1 MKLDI
6 SGEQKSTNVINGEEL
21 KVKLKSTKYE
31 NELSACR
38 IYNANETG
46 LLWHLPTKYY
56 PC

>member
-6 SGEQKSTNVINGEEL
+6 SGEQKSTNVINGEEY
-21 KVKLKSTKYE
+21 KVKLKSTKCE

-38 IYNANETG
+38 IYNAIETG
-46 LLWHLPTKYY
+46 LLPTKYY